1 VEDTKMALQAKF
13 SHIRI
18 DDMIWN
24 DPVML
29 EMKLGAFRTYVFAI
43 AWSKAQRGRT
53 PDGILTKH
61 GCKNIC
67 STPKDL
73 QELVELKLLVEL
85 PDGAYEIV
93 KYKQWQVLST
103 EEKQQSERMSE
114 IGTIGA
120 TKRWAK
126 PDKSEPPPVEEGF
139 EVEKAFEEAWAEWPD
154 AVDPK
159 YTEKREQAY
168 EAFRVNITN
177 AKDFSSFSA
186 ALLKRIKEY
195 GSEAKPKGERRK
207 FLGAFRNFCDGR
219 WKDWIP
225 KSHMMYANPDA
236 PPKVDP
242 NDPRN
247 DPRYAE
253 MYHAPVE
260 DPYAPDPVLQAILD
274 GKSA

>member
-1 VEDTKMALQAKF
+1 MALQAKF

-29 EMKLGAFRTYVFAI
+29 EMKTGAFRTYIFAI
-43 AWSKAQRGRT
+43 AWSKNQRGRT

-73 QELVELKLLVEL
+73 QELVELKLLTEL

-120 TKRWAK
+120 AKRWTK
-126 PDKSEPPPVEEGF
+126 PEKPELPPPEEGF
-139 EVEKAFEEAWAEWPD
+139 NADAAFEEAWGEWPE
-154 AVDPK
+154 PFESK
-159 YTEKREQAY
+159 YQEKREQAY
-168 EAFRVNITN
+168 EAFRTNITN
-177 AKDFSSFSA
+177 AKDFASFSA
-186 ALLKRIKEY
+186 ALMKRVKDY
-195 GSEAKPKGERRK
+195 NAEAKPKAERRK

-225 KSHMMYANPDA
+225 KTHSMYASQPPA
-236 PPKVDP
+236 PVSTEATPYVEEVDP
-242 NDPRN
+242 LI
-247 DPRYAE
+247 AE
-253 MYHAPVE
+253 ILAMS
-260 DPYAPDPVLQAILD
+260 PDQLK
-274 GKSA
+274 KSKTA